1 MKILPKFND
10 IWHQFDEQ
18 VSDFT
23 QKYQT
28 EMKLAHKDK
37 SHIITY
43 CSKVM
48 RDKELECEKQSI
60 ELIKSFQRL
69 KKHKLRYLDQQD
81 DKAALLDE
89 IECELVEAVEK
100 LEDDLMEIEMLLQDA
115 LQNGV

>member
-48 RDKELECEKQSI
+48 RDKELECEK
-60 ELIKSFQRL
+60 
-69 KKHKLRYLDQQD
+69 
-81 DKAALLDE
+81 
-89 IECELVEAVEK
+89 
-100 LEDDLMEIEMLLQDA
+100 
-115 LQNGV
+115 